1 MMAFHAREL
10 TSLPQKMAGLIPQIN
25 SRALPGTSPAQL
37 QAIVASLQ
45 SLADRMQG
53 LAEANRYTQS
63 MHLPN
68 KIRHGASDWQ
78 ITVQNTL
85 SNLSSDPTSGNKEE
99 FQSRLG
105 DIMAV
110 VEQRIRHVL
119 DKSGKGQV
127 SAQDGANFYR
137 LLGAY
142 WAISDAL
149 VTYAGSTSRVEWA
162 PWREERFA

>member
-1 MMAFHAREL
+1 MAYHAREL
-10 TSLPQKMAGLIPQIN
+10 ASLPQKMTGLIPQIN
-25 SRALPGTSPAQL
+25 PKALPGTSLAQL
-37 QAIVASLQ
+37 QDIVTSLQ

-127 SAQDGANFYR
+127 SAQDGEYFYR

-142 WAISDAL
+142 RAVSDAL
-149 VTYAGSTSRVEWA
+149 VTYAGNTSRVEWA
-162 PWREERFA
+162 PWREDRFT